1 MIFYKTLKRI
11 AEENKRPD
19 DELHFCARSN
29 DCSKLDSDHI
39 DEMLVKSYVCS
50 RFGDDIYYHVE
61 LATTKARE

>member
-1 MIFYKTLKRI
+1 MIFYKFKRI

-19 DELHFCARSN
+19 DELRFCARSN
-29 DCSKLDSDHI
+29 DGSKLDLDHI